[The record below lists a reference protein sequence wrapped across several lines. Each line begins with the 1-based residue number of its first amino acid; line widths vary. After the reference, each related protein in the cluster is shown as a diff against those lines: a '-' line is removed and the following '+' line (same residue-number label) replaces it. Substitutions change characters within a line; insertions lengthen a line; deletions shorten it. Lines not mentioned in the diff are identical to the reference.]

1 MKNILTIIVVS
12 LLLSGGA
19 SAGKYEMEQAAK
31 TIPGVADAAFK
42 EAPHFGWWYLIPMQ
56 VMITIIMVLCFAMGD
71 KKTMGLQKA
80 TQLLSGMPIRKNQS
94 KNLDVIN
101 LWH

>member
-1 MKNILTIIVVS
+1 
-12 LLLSGGA
+12 
-19 SAGKYEMEQAAK
+19 
-31 TIPGVADAAFK
+31 
-42 EAPHFGWWYLIPMQ
+42 
-56 VMITIIMVLCFAMGD
+56 MGD